1 MLARVVTGVNDP
13 ALNFWLTL
21 LEVKPVSDFHLLPE
35 IRVSYVDLVHV
46 GPLEETKIYHR
57 WGSVNQARRS

>member
-1 MLARVVTGVNDP
+1 MVR
-13 ALNFWLTL
+13 
-21 LEVKPVSDFHLLPE
+21 LPE

-57 WGSVNQARRS
+57 WGSVNQARRSLDCQSQLFPDPHLCP